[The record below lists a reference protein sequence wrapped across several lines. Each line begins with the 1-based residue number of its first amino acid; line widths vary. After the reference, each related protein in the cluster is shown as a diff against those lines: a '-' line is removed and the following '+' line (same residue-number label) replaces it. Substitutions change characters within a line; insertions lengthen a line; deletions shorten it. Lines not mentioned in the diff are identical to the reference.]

1 MKRLAVFVE
10 GQTEQ
15 LFAESLIREMAGQAN
30 IRFELRSIRGGAKAR
45 RETRLLRSIPADAGQ
60 EYYVLI
66 VDCGGD
72 ETVVSRIRE
81 EYDNLVARGYEAIVG
96 IRDVYPLPRED
107 IPNLARR
114 IPLHVK
120 TKPIRV
126 VFVLAIMEVEAW
138 FLAEYTHFERI
149 DPALTVARISAH
161 LDFDPSAGDME
172 QRPTPA
178 GDLHAAYQLAGLAYS
193 KSRARVQRTVGH
205 LDYARLYL
213 DIPARYPSLESLVS
227 ALDRFFSA

>member
-1 MKRLAVFVE
+1 M
-10 GQTEQ
+10 
-15 LFAESLIREMAGQAN
+15 
-30 IRFELRSIRGGAKAR
+30 
-45 RETRLLRSIPADAGQ
+45 
-60 EYYVLI
+60 I

-81 EYDNLVARGYEAIVG
+81 EYDNLVAQGYEAIIG

-114 IPLHVK
+114 IPLNVK

-149 DPALTVARISAH
+149 DPALTVASISAN
-161 LDFDPSAGDME
+161 LGFDPSAGDME

-178 GDLHAAYQLAGLAYS
+178 RDLHEAYRLVGFEYS
-193 KSRARVQRTVGH
+193 KSRANVQRTVGV

-213 DIPARYPSLESLVS
+213 DMPTRYPSLETLVS
-227 ALDRFFSA
+227 AVDRFLSA

>member
-15 LFAESLIREMAGQAN
+15 LFAESLIREIAGQAN

-45 RETRLLRSIPADAGQ
+45 RQTRLLQSIPDDAGE

-81 EYDNLVARGYEAIVG
+81 EYDNLVAQGYEAIIG
-96 IRDVYPLPRED
+96 IRDVYPLLRED
-107 IPNLARR
+107 IPILARR
-114 IPLHVK
+114 IPLNVK

-126 VFVLAIMEVEAW
+126 VFVLAVMEVEAW
-138 FLAEYTHFERI
+138 FLAESTHFERI
-149 DPALTVARISAH
+149 DPALTVALISAS
-161 LDFDPSAGDME
+161 LGFDPSAEDME
-172 QRPTPA
+172 QRPSPA
-178 GDLHAAYQLAGLAYS
+178 GDLHEAYQLVGLAYS
-193 KSRARVQRTVGH
+193 KRRANVQRTVGV

-213 DIPARYPSLESLVS
+213 EMPTRYPSLETLVS
-227 ALDRFFSA
+227 ALDRFLSA